1 MADWPEFELERL
13 SGALLRVDL
22 YEQRYLAVSE
32 YPNVVNHLLRSAAAA
47 CLSDR
52 EDDALKLIQRASRRM
67 EEWVVAARDGKVK
80 TSTLG
85 DFACARGFLA
95 VATAPGPNAVDT
107 ARALL
112 TLTKDAPSGSV
123 QNARLVAAT
132 LLGDAATAEMAAK
145 GCELSDAGLGLPLRK
160 FVVALFAGDDAA
172 MKKCIA
178 TWLQEKMEA
187 TMTHEWGAYNEV
199 PVEVSGAMALAERRG
214 RELRIDS
221 NRVLTRFRT
230 A

>member
-1 MADWPEFELERL
+1 
-13 SGALLRVDL
+13 
-22 YEQRYLAVSE
+22 
-32 YPNVVNHLLRSAAAA
+32 
-47 CLSDR
+47 
-52 EDDALKLIQRASRRM
+52 
-67 EEWVVAARDGKVK
+67 
-80 TSTLG
+80 
-85 DFACARGFLA
+85 LA